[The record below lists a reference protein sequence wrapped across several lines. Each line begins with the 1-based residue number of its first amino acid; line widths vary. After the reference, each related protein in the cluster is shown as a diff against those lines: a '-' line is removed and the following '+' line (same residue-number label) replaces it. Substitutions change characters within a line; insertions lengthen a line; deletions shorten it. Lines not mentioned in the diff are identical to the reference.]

1 MTMNRKFR
9 RIGTALM
16 VSGVLLIVSA
26 GLLVFH
32 NLQEDQQ
39 AEQQSTEVL
48 QQLTQTVKERVSET
62 TSPEPTAP
70 TVTRSPVDS
79 GDPEKPESTEVI
91 PETSPVPLYVSN
103 PEIEMPTI
111 DIDGNAYIGWLDI
124 PALSLSL
131 PVMSQWSYANLNIA
145 PCRYSG
151 SAYLGNL
158 VIAAHNYKSHFRNIK
173 NLTQGDEVRF
183 TDADGNEF
191 LYQVAEI
198 EQLSPIEVKAM
209 EESGYPLTLFTCTVG
224 GSYRVAVRCS
234 LIE

>member
-9 RIGTALM
+9 HIGTALM
-16 VSGVLLIVSA
+16 VCGLLLIISA

-32 NLQEDQQ
+32 NLQEDRQ

-48 QQLTQTVKERVSET
+48 RQLTKTVKESVSET
-62 TSPEPTAP
+62 VSPETTAT
-70 TVTRSPVDS
+70 TVTRSPVAS
-79 GDPEKPESTEVI
+79 GDPEE
-91 PETSPVPLYVSN
+91 PETAPEASPVPLYVIE

-151 SAYLGNL
+151 SAYLENL
-158 VIAAHNYKSHFRNIK
+158 VIAAHNYKSHFRYIK
-173 NLTQGDEVRF
+173 DLTEGDEVRF

-198 EQLSPIEVKAM
+198 EQLSPLEVKAM

-224 GSYRVAVRCS
+224 GSYRVAVRCT
-234 LIE
+234 LAE